1 MMEEE
6 DFDEELFSDIVE
18 NVYIKLKKRI
28 EKELESNPYAIVR
41 IRWLKRMLQG
51 RRGAQFILK
60 RLAREYDITK
70 MGSWYVVRP
79 KTDRKSKR

>member
-1 MMEEE
+1 MEE

-18 NVYIKLKKRI
+18 SVYIKLKRYI

-41 IRWLKRMLQG
+41 SRWLKRLLRG

-60 RLAREYDITK
+60 RLAREYNITR

-79 KTDRKSKR
+79 KTNKKSKK